1 MIDRM
6 RTSMIYMAL
15 GLLSALSSGTV
26 SAQEFQNKPVRI
38 VTSESGGGN
47 DLAARLVAQGLTA
60 GLGRQVVVENRGGA
74 GGSIAAEMVAK
85 AAPDGHTLLFYGSAI
100 WLMPYLRD
108 DVPYDP
114 VRDFAPVTLAV
125 QSPNILIVHPSL
137 PVRTVRDLISV
148 AKTRPGALNYGSGQT
163 GSSTHLAAE
172 LFKTMAGVDITR
184 IVYKGGG
191 LVINDLISGELQLM
205 FITAGSVAR
214 HLKSGKI
221 RAIAITSAR
230 PSSLLPDLP
239 TIAATGVPGYEAVS
253 MLGLFVPA
261 KTPPPLVYRLNQEI
275 VRVLARPEIKE
286 RFFNTGVETVGSTP
300 GEFAAT
306 IKSEMTR
313 MGKVIKDAG
322 IQAH

>member
-1 MIDRM
+1 
-6 RTSMIYMAL
+6 MIYMAL

-148 AKTRPGALNYGSGQT
+148 AKTRPGSLNYGSGQT

>member
-1 MIDRM
+1 MIHRI
-6 RTSMIYMAL
+6 RAQTVIVAL

>member
-1 MIDRM
+1 MIHRI
-6 RTSMIYMAL
+6 RAQTVIVAL

-74 GGSIAAEMVAK
+74 GGSIAAELVAK

-108 DVPYDP
+108 DIPYDP

>member
-1 MIDRM
+1 
-6 RTSMIYMAL
+6 MIYMAL

>member
-1 MIDRM
+1 MIHRI
-6 RTSMIYMAL
+6 RAQTVIVAL

-74 GGSIAAEMVAK
+74 GGSIAAELVAK

-108 DVPYDP
+108 DLPYDP

-261 KTPPPLVYRLNQEI
+261 KTPPPLVNRLNQEI

>member
-1 MIDRM
+1 
-6 RTSMIYMAL
+6 
-15 GLLSALSSGTV
+15 
-26 SAQEFQNKPVRI
+26 
-38 VTSESGGGN
+38 
-47 DLAARLVAQGLTA
+47 
-60 GLGRQVVVENRGGA
+60 
-74 GGSIAAEMVAK
+74 
-85 AAPDGHTLLFYGSAI
+85 
-100 WLMPYLRD
+100 
-108 DVPYDP
+108 
-114 VRDFAPVTLAV
+114 
-125 QSPNILIVHPSL
+125 
-137 PVRTVRDLISV
+137 
-148 AKTRPGALNYGSGQT
+148 
-163 GSSTHLAAE
+163 
-172 LFKTMAGVDITR
+172 
-184 IVYKGGG
+184 
-191 LVINDLISGELQLM
+191 M